1 MLSNEVSGALAAI
14 DAALDTL
21 FTLDL
26 SGLSARELL
35 GVAARFEKAHR
46 RNTVLRHDLSH
57 ELHQRAVS
65 EIGGAAH
72 RVLADWLRITPG
84 EARRRARVSEP
95 LVERTAL
102 TGEVLAPRQPA
113 TAAVWREGGLDGE
126 HLRVIQRFL
135 AEVRST

>member
-14 DAALDTL
+14 DAAFDTL

-57 ELHQRAVS
+57 ELHQRAVA
-65 EIGGAAH
+65 EIGGSAASGAGRLAAH
-72 RVLADWLRITPG
+72 QPG
-84 EARRRARVSEP
+84 
-95 LVERTAL
+95 
-102 TGEVLAPRQPA
+102 
-113 TAAVWREGGLDGE
+113 
-126 HLRVIQRFL
+126 
-135 AEVRST
+135 